1 MTRIALIIGS
11 TRPQRRSDFIAE
23 WVEEIARGHL
33 VGSGV
38 GFERLD
44 VADFGLPV
52 LDEPFPAAYGLPY
65 EREHTRR
72 WSEAV
77 ASYDGFVFLT
87 AEHNRG
93 IPASLKNAID
103 YLYGE
108 WAHRAAG
115 FVGFGGSGGV
125 NAIVQLRAVFA
136 ELKLVAARSQV
147 ELGSFT
153 DMADDDSADGDG
165 LGRMAA
171 REHQAA
177 ALGTMLDEVVA
188 LADALRPL
196 REAERSVPTGAGAH

>member
-11 TRPQRRSDFIAE
+11 TRTHRRSDFVAD
-23 WVEEIARGHL
+23 WVEEAARRHL
-33 VGSGV
+33 AGSGV
-38 GFERLD
+38 DFERLD

-52 LDEPFPAAYGLPY
+52 LDEPYPAAYGLPY
-65 EREHTRR
+65 EHEHTRR

-103 YLYGE
+103 YLYSE

-115 FVGFGGSGGV
+115 FVGIGGSGGV
-125 NAIVQLRAVFA
+125 NAISQLRGVFSELRVVAV
-136 ELKLVAARSQV
+136 RPQV

-153 DMADDDSADGDG
+153 DMATDDPTDIDD

-171 REHQAA
+171 RGHQTA
-177 ALGTMLDEVVA
+177 ALGGMLDEVVA

-196 REAERSVPTGAGAH
+196 RESARPAPANA

>member
-1 MTRIALIIGS
+1 MTRLALIIGS
-11 TRPQRRSDFIAE
+11 TRPRRRSDFVAA
-23 WVEEIARGHL
+23 WVEETARRHL
-33 VGSGV
+33 AGSV
-38 GFERLD
+38 IDFERLD
-44 VADFGLPV
+44 VADFGLPL
-52 LDEPFPAAYGLPY
+52 LDEPYPAAYGMPY
-65 EREHTRR
+65 RHEHTRR

-125 NAIVQLRAVFA
+125 NAIAQLRGVCA
-136 ELKLVAARSQV
+136 ELRVAAVRPQV
-147 ELGSFT
+147 ELGAFT
-153 DMADDDSADGDG
+153 DMATDDPADVDD

-177 ALGTMLDEVVA
+177 ALGGMLDEVVA
-188 LADALRPL
+188 LAEALRPL
-196 REAERSVPTGAGAH
+196 REAHGPVPADA